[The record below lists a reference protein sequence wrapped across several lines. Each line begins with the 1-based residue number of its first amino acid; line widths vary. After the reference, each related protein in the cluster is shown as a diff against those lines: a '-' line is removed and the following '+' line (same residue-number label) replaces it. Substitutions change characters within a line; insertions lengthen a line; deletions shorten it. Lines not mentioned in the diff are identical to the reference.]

1 MKPHFLFYGTA
12 LLMVLAVIDFPYG
25 YYQLL
30 RFIGFFAFGI
40 AAYISFS
47 AGQKTIPFVLG
58 FMAIAFN
65 PFIKIHLGREFWMIV
80 DVIAGI
86 GLALWTM
93 SFYKTKPAN

>member
-1 MKPHFLFYGTA
+1 MKQHYLFYFA
-12 LLMVLAVIDFPYG
+12 SAAMVLAVIDFPYG

-47 AGQKTIPFVLG
+47 AGQKTIPYIWG
-58 FMAIAFN
+58 FMAIIFN
-65 PFIKIHLGREFWMIV
+65 PFMKIYLGRELWMIV

-86 GLALWTM
+86 GLALWAVN
-93 SFYKTKPAN
+93 FYKIKPAN

>member
-1 MKPHFLFYGTA
+1 MKPQYLFYFA
-12 LLMVLAVIDFPYG
+12 SVVMVLAVIDFPYG

-47 AGQKTIPFVLG
+47 AGQKMIPFILG

-65 PFIKIHLGREFWMIV
+65 PFIKIHLGRELWMIV
-80 DVIAGI
+80 DVVAGV

-93 SFYKTKPAN
+93 SFYKIKPSK